1 MTAEGKIQAA
11 VERHKA
17 LLAELGVLE
26 KFISDHPRLVGNPF
40 FPRWTEEEVATLEAL
55 WSHGVSAKQIAGRLH
70 RTASAVASMA
80 HAKGFKRRLVPETKP
95 GSTWTDDEIDQLE
108 LHYQTGSS
116 LKKIAAGF
124 GRSIFSVKHKASKLG
139 LRRSAKMGRPKGAKT
154 EKARPQAPTQLA
166 PGRPPG
172 KLVPAPVPAST
183 VDKIHERARRAIGLP
198 EKRRQPA
205 EPSVMNSWAEAE
217 DKALRRMW
225 KRPWSNYVI
234 AKRIGKSAPQVVRR
248 ARELKLG
255 PRPRPDGKRKCV
267 KCQEPFVP
275 KDWTT
280 DWYCDK
286 HRQQAKQSSSDLI
299 TDALGDGVTRHHARF
314 VNV

>member
-1 MTAEGKIQAA
+1 MTAEDITQAA

-17 LLAELGVLE
+17 LLAELGALE
-26 KFISDHPRLVGNPF
+26 KVISGHARPVGNPLLR
-40 FPRWTEEEVATLEAL
+40 RWTEEELATLEAL
-55 WSHGVSAKQIAGRLH
+55 WSRGVSAKQIAGRLN
-70 RTASAVASMA
+70 RTASGVASMA
-80 HAKGFKRRLVPETKP
+80 HAKGFKRALVPDANP
-95 GSTWTDDEIDQLE
+95 GSTWTDDELDQLE

-116 LKKIAAGF
+116 LKKIAADLD
-124 GRSIFSVKHKASKLG
+124 RSVFSIKHKASKLG
-139 LRRSAKMGRPKGAKT
+139 LRRSVKMGRPKGAKT

-205 EPSVMNSWAEAE
+205 EPSVMNSWTEAE
-217 DKALRRMW
+217 DKTLRAEW
-225 KRPWSNYVI
+225 KRRASNYVI
-234 AKRIGKSAPQVVRR
+234 AKRVGKSAPQMVRR

-275 KDWTT
+275 EDWTT

-286 HRQQAKQSSSDLI
+286 HRRQAKR
-299 TDALGDGVTRHHARF
+299 ALCDFATPGKFA
-314 VNV
+314 NV